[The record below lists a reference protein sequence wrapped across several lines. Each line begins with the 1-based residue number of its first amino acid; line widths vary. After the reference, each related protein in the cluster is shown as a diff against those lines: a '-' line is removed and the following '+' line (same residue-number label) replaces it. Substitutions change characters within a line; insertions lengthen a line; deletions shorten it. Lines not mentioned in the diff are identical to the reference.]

1 MSTSPWLQPL
11 PQLGHLA
18 EFLRKAWPTSKP
30 WQSCAQKVQSS
41 TQTCNGDH
49 PEAEITEL
57 GERGSDKVVTSV
69 F

>member
-1 MSTSPWLQPL
+1 MSTSQWLQPQ

-30 WQSCAQKVQSS
+30 WQSCARKVQNSM
-41 TQTCNGDH
+41 Q
-49 PEAEITEL
+49 AEITEL
-57 GERGSDKVVTSV
+57 GERGSDQVVTSV